1 MVMASVGSG
10 MIWRHVD
17 LVANVCLC
25 LNCVI

>member
-1 MVMASVGSG
+1 MVMAPVGSG

-17 LVANVCLC
+17 LVDNVGLC